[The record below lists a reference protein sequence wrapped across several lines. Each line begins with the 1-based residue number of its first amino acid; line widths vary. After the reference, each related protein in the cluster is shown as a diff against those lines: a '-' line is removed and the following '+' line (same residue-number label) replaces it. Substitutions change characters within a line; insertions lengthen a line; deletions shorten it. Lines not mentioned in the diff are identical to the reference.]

1 MVQRC
6 IKCVIPILG
15 AIRIF
20 YLKPLMYS
28 CIFYLNLCCN
38 HYQLTFSTTKKNKE
52 GHIKKE
58 EKRDVLLHLLFL
70 NLCCNNSPLTLSLS
84 SRTPAALAR
93 PNLRLLTEMSQ
104 KNEQF
109 ALVSFLYSWISI
121 VLYLS
126 ICAMIGMLVVQ
137 TWRLLLNF
145 PASFRFVI
153 CKCIFSFFVNSNF
166 SHF

>member
-1 MVQRC
+1 MCYPNFGCNPHLLFKASDVLMH
-6 IKCVIPILG
+6 IL
-15 AIRIF
+15 F
-20 YLKPLMYS
+20 KPLLQS
-28 CIFYLNLCCN
+28 
-38 HYQLTFSTTKKNKE
+38 FSTHFLNKKNRENKE

-93 PNLRLLTEMSQ
+93 PNLRLLREISQ